1 MKELTA
7 KKFNF
12 QSIDG
17 LTEKQLE
24 AHYNLYK
31 GYVTKVNEISKLSKS
46 PENFKGSNPTYSE
59 MRSEKLGESYAL
71 NGVKLHELYFEN
83 ISNSSGKPSENLEKL
98 IKESF
103 KDKEEMLGY
112 LKQVALST
120 RGWAIVALECITESL
135 RVIGSDLHDYGA
147 IWGATPILI
156 IDVYEHAYFMD
167 YGSDR
172 GAYLD
177 KVLESINWDSVNK
190 RVEDEMKTWDK

>member
-1 MKELTA
+1 MNELTA
-7 KKFNF
+7 KKYNF
-12 QSIDG
+12 QSIEG

-31 GYVTKVNEISKLSKS
+31 GYVTKVNEISKLSKCPDS
-46 PENFKGSNPTYSE
+46 FKGSNPTYSE
-59 MRSEKLGESYAL
+59 MRSEKLGETYAL

-83 ISNSSGKPSENLEKL
+83 ISEGKSEPSEQLNKF

-103 KDKEEMLGY
+103 KDKEEMLAY
-112 LKQVALST
+112 LKQVALSS
-120 RGWAIVALECITESL
+120 RGWAIVALECITNSL

-147 IWGATPILI
+147 IWGATPILVV
-156 IDVYEHAYFMD
+156 DVYEHAYFMD

-177 KVLESINWDSVNK
+177 KILPNLNWDVINE
-190 RVEDEMKTWDK
+190 RVENEVKKWD

>member
-1 MKELTA
+1 MNELTA
-7 KKFNF
+7 KKYNF
-12 QSIDG
+12 QSIEG

-46 PENFKGSNPTYSE
+46 PDSFKGSNPTYSE
-59 MRSEKLGESYAL
+59 MRSEKLGETYAL

-83 ISNSSGKPSENLEKL
+83 ISEGKSEPSEQLNKF

-103 KDKEEMLGY
+103 KDKDEMLAY
-112 LKQVALST
+112 LKQVALSS
-120 RGWAIVALECITESL
+120 RGWAIVALECITNSL

-147 IWGATPILI
+147 IWGATPILVV
-156 IDVYEHAYFMD
+156 DVYEHAYFMD

-177 KVLESINWDSVNK
+177 KILPNLNWDVINE
-190 RVEDEMKTWDK
+190 RVENEVKKWN